1 MKITI
6 RFYRRNPKDFSADYS
21 QEHTVVF
28 SGMNAKACM
37 YQYDSYRNNHDL
49 AKFTK
54 TEIVNVED

>member
-6 RFYRRNPKDFSADYS
+6 RYYRRNQEDFSADYS
-21 QEHTVVF
+21 QEHNICFTGY
-28 SGMNAKACM
+28 SAKSCMN
-37 YQYDSYRNNHDL
+37 QYVHYRKDHDL